1 MGWDDRPGVR
11 RGAQT
16 AGELLAGLLLAG
28 LDDEAVAGV
37 CDVQAVTVS
46 RVARPN
52 ASTPAPPRPTR
63 PPRGAMDMPP
73 IMP

>member
-1 MGWDDRPGVR
+1 MLLAGV
-11 RGAQT
+11 
-16 AGELLAGLLLAG
+16 LLAGLLLAG
-28 LDDEAVAGV
+28 LGDEAAAGL

-63 PPRGAMDMPP
+63 PRRGAMDMPP